1 MTLQE
6 LDPAAVKETFTVLH
20 ERVAGQEV
28 NERLRPHGVLFT
40 RRPLQF
46 IGGLAWNLTMQRH
59 RYDTE
64 LVIIESPHS
73 ISMGCGEHPEAVIE
87 VRRLVCNLTT
97 DTVYTRR
104 DDFCEQPP
112 HSGAIGRLLGNEH
125 TAHHALT
132 TMGEAFLGSS
142 VARADEFVDLLLMQ
156 GQVAPALAPERPI
169 PLEDVELGQRIDTS
183 LLIVAEQMAC

>member
-1 MTLQE
+1 MAHQE
-6 LDPAAVKETFTVLH
+6 LDPTEVKRTFSALH
-20 ERVAGQEV
+20 ERVAEQEV
-28 NERLRPHGVLFT
+28 NERLRPQGVLFT

-46 IGGLAWNLTMQRH
+46 IGGLAWNLTVQGR

-64 LVIIESPHS
+64 LVIIESPDS
-73 ISMGCGEHPEAVIE
+73 ISVGCGEHPEAVIE

-104 DDFCEQPP
+104 DNFCEQPP

-132 TMGEAFLGSS
+132 TLGEAFLGSS

-156 GQVAPALAPERPI
+156 GQVSPAQSPERPI
-169 PLEDVELGQRIDTS
+169 SFEDAALGQRIDTS
-183 LLIVAEQMAC
+183 LLIVAEQMTS